1 LRRRRCF
8 ASRPWILLGL
18 FLLFLV
24 IAIVW
29 SQTLTT
35 SEAVLAVILW

>member
-1 LRRRRCF
+1 MSVNRAL
-8 ASRPWILLGL
+8 WILLGL

-35 SEAVLAVILW
+35 SEAVPAVILW